1 MTSYVIGAD
10 GSEQSLAAID
20 WARVSAVDDDTIV
33 VVHAWEMPMLTG
45 YETAVMLDP
54 EPIEDAARQFLA
66 ETLGAI
72 DDPRVSGSAVPGPA
86 ARALIELA
94 DHVAGDA
101 DENAVIVVGHRG
113 LGKVSLLLGS
123 TAAYVVHHTTHPV
136 VVVRG
141 EPRECARHIA
151 VGVDDKGDAEPDGPS
166 MAALRW
172 AFSLPCARQVDVH
185 HAVFVPG
192 VVAGPLSQAPV
203 EADEIHDA
211 TEDLLQRTI
220 AAAGGPPDD
229 VTAVPVASNGTASF
243 ALIEAS
249 READLVVVGSR
260 GHGGFRELL
269 LGSTTLEVTAYAHCP
284 VAIIR

>member
-1 MTSYVIGAD
+1 MTTYVIGAD
-10 GSEQSLAAID
+10 GSEHSVEAID
-20 WARVSAVDDDTIV
+20 WTRASAGEDDSIV
-33 VVHAWEMPMLTG
+33 VVHAWELPMLTG

-54 EPIEDAARQFLA
+54 EPIEDAGRQFLRD
-66 ETLGAI
+66 TLGAI
-72 DDPRVSGSAVPGPA
+72 DDPRVSGRAVPGPA
-86 ARALIELA
+86 ARALIEVA
-94 DHVAGDA
+94 DQAVAGD
-101 DENAVIVVGHRG
+101 DDAVIVVGHRG
-113 LGKVSLLLGS
+113 SGKVSLLLGS
-123 TAAYVVHHTTHPV
+123 TAAYVVHHTAHPV

-141 EPRECARHIA
+141 EPRQCARHIA

-172 AFSLPCARQVDVH
+172 ALSLPCAEQVDVH

-203 EADEIHDA
+203 EADEIHRA
-211 TEDLLQRTI
+211 TEDLLERTI
-220 AAAGGPPDD
+220 AAVGGAPEG

-284 VAIIR
+284 VAIVR

>member
-1 MTSYVIGAD
+1 MTTYVIGAD
-10 GSEQSLAAID
+10 ASEHSVAAID
-20 WARVSAVDDDTIV
+20 WTRASAGDDDSIV
-33 VVHAWEMPMLTG
+33 IVHAWELPMLTG

-54 EPIEDAARQFLA
+54 EPIEEAAREFLR
-66 ETLGAI
+66 ETLAAI
-72 DDPRVSGSAVPGPA
+72 DDPRVSGRAVPGPA
-86 ARALIELA
+86 ARALIEMA
-94 DHVAGDA
+94 DQVAAGV
-101 DENAVIVVGHRG
+101 DEDAVIVVGHRG
-113 LGKVSLLLGS
+113 SGKVSLLLGS
-123 TAAYVVHHTTHPV
+123 TAAYVVHHTQHPV

-141 EPRECARHIA
+141 DPRECARHIA
-151 VGVDDKGDAEPDGPS
+151 VGVDDKGDAEPEGPS

-172 AFSLPCARQVDVH
+172 AFALPCAQRIDVH

-192 VVAGPLSQAPV
+192 VVAGPLSQAPI

-211 TEDLLQRTI
+211 TEDLLNRTI
-220 AAAGGPPDD
+220 AAAGGPPKG
-229 VTAVPVASNGTASF
+229 VETVPIASNGTASF